1 MSNIPADL
9 RYAAS
14 HEWARL
20 EADGSV
26 TVGISDHAQEALG
39 DVVFIELPEVGKQLN
54 AGQEAGVVESVKAA
68 SDIYAPVGGEVIAIN
83 EALADSPESVN
94 SDPYG
99 SWFFKLKPVAASDLD
114 QLLDAAGYAAA
125 VAQVEADPIGYWTKV
140 AGRLDWSKPFTQ
152 VKDVSNA
159 CIAACM
165 AVWLLCRS
173 EMALA

>member
-9 RYAAS
+9 RFAAS

-39 DVVFIELPEVGKQLN
+39 DVVFVELPEVGAELA

-68 SDIYAPVGGEVIAIN
+68 SDIYAPIAGTV
-83 EALADSPESVN
+83 LAVNDVLTDSPELVN

-99 SWFFKLKPVAASDLD
+99 DGWLFELRPSDADAVAG
-114 QLLDAAGYAAA
+114 LLDAAAYQA
-125 VAQVEADPIGYWTKV
+125 
-140 AGRLDWSKPFTQ
+140 
-152 VKDVSNA
+152 
-159 CIAACM
+159 
-165 AVWLLCRS
+165 LLG
-173 EMALA
+173 